1 MAIGERLRYARERS
15 GLTLRQVVER
25 TDIGESSLSEYE
37 TDKREPRLSQLQAL
51 AQVYRRSVAF
61 FLGEGE
67 VPHEVVLWREQPE
80 PSVAADIGAEFR
92 KLAEQYHVLEQLCAD
107 RRPVQLTEPDAA
119 TPVSGFGKAEA
130 LARQVH
136 AQLQLGDRPG
146 QALLRVLE
154 EVSGLKIFHMDFQPT
169 GTAACTVGETFGPAI
184 LLNAG
189 SARWRRNFDLA
200 HELYHILTWRHFRSP
215 TEEDGRV
222 ATPDEE
228 KWANKFASVLLMP
241 EGALRSAVGKVIRDG
256 QLQFADLA
264 NIAREFDVSADALVW
279 RMVQL
284 SYFTADAARELL
296 ARYKSNADQW
306 ESQRERDNP
315 PTLPERY
322 RALALRAL
330 REGQL
335 SIGRFAEY
343 LGISRSRAMR
353 IAEGEVP
360 DDEPIAVSDS

>member
-1 MAIGERLRYARERS
+1 MSIGQRLRHARERA
-15 GLTLRQVVER
+15 GLTLRQVVQR

-37 TDKREPRLSQLQAL
+37 SDKREPRLSQLQTL
-51 AQVYRRSVAF
+51 AQVYRRSIGF
-61 FLGEGE
+61 FLGEGDI
-67 VPHEVVLWREQPE
+67 PREVVLWREQPAPE
-80 PSVAADIGAEFR
+80 VTADIGAEFR
-92 KLAEQYHVLEQLCAD
+92 QLAEQYHVLEQLCAD
-107 RRPVQLTEPDAA
+107 RRPVRLVEPDNG
-119 TPVSGFGKAEA
+119 TSVTGYGKAEA
-130 LARQVH
+130 LAHQVH

-146 QALLRVLE
+146 PALPRVLG
-154 EVSGLKIFHMDFQPT
+154 EVSGVKIFHMAFEPT
-169 GTAACTVGETFGPAI
+169 GTAACTVGETFGPAV
-184 LLNAG
+184 LLNSG

-215 TEEDGRV
+215 ADQDARM

-241 EGALRSAVGKVIRDG
+241 EGALRSALGKVICDG
-256 QLQFADLA
+256 RLRFADLA

-284 SYFTADAARELL
+284 GYFTADAARELL
-296 ARYKSNADQW
+296 ARYKSNAELW

-322 RALALRAL
+322 RALAFRAL